1 MPPRTLPSNHLRT
14 PDSNDKALVI
24 LGVMTTVVVI
34 ELVENVFS
42 DLVDNEGNSYGDGD
56 LVDMLVSSL
65 QVTLFTVVAGVEI
78 ERPAPKAA

>member
-1 MPPRTLPSNHLRT
+1 MVGNHHNY
-14 PDSNDKALVI
+14 DQALLIVV
-24 LGVMTTVVVI
+24 VMAAVVVI
-34 ELVENVFS
+34 ELVENVLS

-56 LVDMLVSSL
+56 LVDVLVSSL